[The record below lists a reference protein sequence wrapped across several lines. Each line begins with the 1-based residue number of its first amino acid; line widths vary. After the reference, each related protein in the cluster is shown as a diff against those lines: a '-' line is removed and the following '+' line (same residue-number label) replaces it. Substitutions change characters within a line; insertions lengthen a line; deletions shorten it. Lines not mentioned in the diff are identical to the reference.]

1 MNQGP
6 NIRPASR
13 MRPNGAPNV
22 MNSNGKPITK
32 VASRLS
38 VGDSDDNYEDDEWDK
53 NAADNEGNNQ
63 NIARIAMLRD
73 KKKIDRFKEQQE
85 DNAMDQD
92 QSK

>member
-1 MNQGP
+1 
-6 NIRPASR
+6 

-32 VASRLS
+32 VESRLS

-53 NAADNEGNNQ
+53 NAADNEVNNQ

-73 KKKIDRFKEQQE
+73 KKKIDKFKEQQE
-85 DNAMDQD
+85 DNIMDQD
-92 QSK
+92 QQSK